1 MPTWRFLAIK
11 IKRKALLISV
21 LLIPTFL
28 FCYIL
33 NPKQLIDHN
42 DSPRKPPSYLEI
54 RNKRLEETFSHEGT
68 YQKQRAESAVQ
79 SESEFHQDH
88 LTSSGVQSESELTKK
103 RQKINYNVHAFY
115 YAWYATPEVDGAWWH
130 WNHAYIPPWD
140 KNDHNIYPTG
150 AHKPPLDIGANF
162 YPELGPYS
170 SRDRDVINKHMQ
182 IMADINIGV
191 ISVSWY
197 PPGMADENGL
207 PTDAMIPVLLEAA
220 QKHGLKVCLHVEP
233 YEGRNAS
240 NFREFLAYVNKQ
252 YGSHPAYYKVKRGS
266 RDLPLFYVYDS
277 YRVTVEEWQKIL
289 SSRGNLSVR
298 GTELD
303 ALFIGLVVELKHR
316 ADIKSAGFDGFYT
329 YFAANGFSYGSSW
342 KNWKSLASFAYKNS
356 LMFIP
361 SVGPGYIDTR
371 IRPWNSKNTHARRK
385 GLYYET
391 AWKTAIGAPAK
402 IVSITSFNEWHEGTQ
417 IEPAIPMSCSNFTY
431 QDYEPNKPDF
441 YMQLTSKWVTELSKN
456 NKQKVNEK

>member
-1 MPTWRFLAIK
+1 MPTWRLIAIK
-11 IKRKALLISV
+11 IKRKAFILSV
-21 LLIPTFL
+21 LLIPTCL

-33 NPKQLIDHN
+33 
-42 DSPRKPPSYLEI
+42 KPNQFIEYQSTQKRDKNSHEI
-54 RNKRLEETFSHEGT
+54 RTKRLDSTFSIEGSDDRQE
-68 YQKQRAESAVQ
+68 YESAAN
-79 SESEFHQDH
+79 SESGFHHDH
-88 LTSSGVQSESELTKK
+88 LASPGSKSLSDSIKINEN
-103 RQKINYNVHAFY
+103 INYNVHAFY
-115 YAWYATPEVDGAWWH
+115 YAWYAAPEVDGAWWH

-170 SRDRDVINKHMQ
+170 SRDPDVIDSHMR
-182 IMADINIGV
+182 IMANINIGV

-207 PTDAMIPVLLEAA
+207 PTDEMIPVLLAA
-220 QKHGLKVCLHVEP
+220 VHKHGMKVCLHVEP

-240 NFREFLAYVNKQ
+240 NFRSFLAYVNKE
-252 YGSHPAYYKVKRGS
+252 YGAHPAYYRVKKGGRE
-266 RDLPLFYVYDS
+266 LPLFYVYDS

-289 SSRGNLSVR
+289 TASGNLSVR
-298 GTELD
+298 ATELD
-303 ALFIGLVVELKHR
+303 AVFIGLVVEYKHR

-356 LMFIP
+356 LTFIP

-385 GLYYET
+385 GLYYDT
-391 AWKTAIGAPAK
+391 AWKTAIGAPARL
-402 IVSITSFNEWHEGTQ
+402 VSITSFNEWHEGTQ
-417 IEPAIPMSCSNFTY
+417 IEPAIPMSCTNFTY
-431 QDYEPNKPDF
+431 QDYQPNTPDF
-441 YMQLTSKWVTELSKN
+441 YMQLTGKWVAQLSKSTKR
-456 NKQKVNEK
+456 NKN